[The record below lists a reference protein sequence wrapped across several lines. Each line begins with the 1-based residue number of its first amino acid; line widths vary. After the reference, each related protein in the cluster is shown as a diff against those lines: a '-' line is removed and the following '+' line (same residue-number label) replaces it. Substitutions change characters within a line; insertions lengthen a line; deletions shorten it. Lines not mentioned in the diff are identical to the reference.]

1 MRYPPDM
8 SDSREERDDDDDPRP
23 PRVSDTDEFALID
36 LLRDALPPSVRE
48 PDGVALG
55 IGDDAAAWTPAPG
68 STVLIS
74 TDSLIERIHFR
85 LDWSTWADIGH
96 RALAVNLS
104 DIAAMGVTPALA
116 TIGLGLT
123 GQETVADVVSA
134 YRALGALA
142 ERSGCAVA
150 GGDIVASPTAVL
162 WHVTVLGAAAAGRM
176 LTRAGARPGDLIVVS
191 GTLGAAAAG
200 VELLRAGP
208 DDPRR
213 RATTADQLLLAHRRP
228 EPRLALGRVLLDGG
242 ATAAMDLSDG
252 LFGDIP
258 KLLVASDVAAEID
271 EPSVPVAA
279 AVRALFPDRWFDLAT
294 RGGEDFE
301 LLATVPPDRFD
312 ALADAALAIGSTLTR
327 IGTVLP
333 LRPDQPRLRLRD
345 SNGRVRPVREGAYRH
360 FD

>member
-1 MRYPPDM
+1 M
-8 SDSREERDDDDDPRP
+8 
-23 PRVSDTDEFALID
+23 SDTDEFALIE

-48 PDGVALG
+48 PDGVTLG
-55 IGDDAAAWTPAPG
+55 IGDDAAAWMPTPG
-68 STVLIS
+68 SSVVIS

-104 DIAAMGVTPALA
+104 DIAAMGATPALA

-150 GGDIVASPTAVL
+150 SGDIVASPTAVL
-162 WHVTVLGAAAAGRM
+162 WHVTVLGEAAAGRI

-200 VELLRAGP
+200 IELLRVGP

-213 RATTADQLLLAHRRP
+213 RAATADLLLAAHRRP
-228 EPRLALGRVLLDGG
+228 EPRLALGRALLDGA

-252 LFGDIP
+252 LFGDLP
-258 KLLVASDVAAEID
+258 KLLRASGVAAEID
-271 EPSVPVAA
+271 APSIPVAA
-279 AVRALFPDRWFDLAT
+279 AVRALFPDRWFELAT

-312 ALADAALAIGSTLTR
+312 ALADAASALGSTLTP

-333 LRPDQPRLRLRD
+333 LRPGQSRVRLRD
-345 SNGRVRPVREGAYRH
+345 ATGQVRPVHEGAYRH
-360 FD
+360 FA